1 MNFNLSKCL
10 LAFSIFCCNFL
21 FGQASP
27 ISFYATGGDAEVNQ
41 ITPTTTNN
49 GLTAAVKVNTTSS
62 GAFRYLLAFDFSSIP
77 SDAVITSAILKLY
90 TTNSSFEPIGTNT
103 TFAAQGITTS
113 FNESNVTFNS
123 QPSYTTANQVASS
136 SYVSGSGVRTFD
148 VRPLIQAHVNRSI
161 PITGILIRRNPET
174 TVTAANSYHTDEA
187 TSNRPVLEITYIR
200 VSTASINK
208 ATTTTSTDGSIN
220 PVVEGGTNPSGLSF
234 QWYNL
239 NTTNFTA
246 ATISLATG
254 SSLSSRVYGWYGLRI
269 TSGTINYYTS
279 FLLGVKNQSVNIR
292 FPQDPLFTD
301 DANLASNASPATTNF
316 GNDIN
321 LRFGFNSP
329 NTRTSLLRYRMFM
342 DPQNDVTN
350 ASLYLFGKAHTTTA
364 NASTISRLTSDW
376 AELSVN
382 NTCIPTFGSDMNIS
396 IPTTTTTTQNQVIN
410 VTDYFKFWTNNGNMY
425 YGFRFSGPSTGYQD
439 YHSSDAVIANVAK
452 RPYVLFT
459 VFDRNSSTLVSSTK
473 LKRELDG
480 TYATTTTDGKLKIYF
495 EEEYRIEA
503 GKFIELSVYDQS
515 RVLKSKVDMSGALS
529 GTNPN
534 VALKVPYNFDNNEFE
549 LNLNC
554 SNLTNNS
561 FYVLEVLTS
570 TGEKRYL
577 RFQYTSNQSCF

>member
-1 MNFNLSKCL
+1 
-10 LAFSIFCCNFL
+10 
-21 FGQASP
+21 
-27 ISFYATGGDAEVNQ
+27 
-41 ITPTTTNN
+41 
-49 GLTAAVKVNTTSS
+49 
-62 GAFRYLLAFDFSSIP
+62 
-77 SDAVITSAILKLY
+77 
-90 TTNSSFEPIGTNT
+90 
-103 TFAAQGITTS
+103 
-113 FNESNVTFNS
+113 
-123 QPSYTTANQVASS
+123 
-136 SYVSGSGVRTFD
+136 
-148 VRPLIQAHVNRSI
+148 
-161 PITGILIRRNPET
+161 
-174 TVTAANSYHTDEA
+174 
-187 TSNRPVLEITYIR
+187 
-200 VSTASINK
+200 
-208 ATTTTSTDGSIN
+208 
-220 PVVEGGTNPSGLSF
+220 
-234 QWYNL
+234 
-239 NTTNFTA
+239 
-246 ATISLATG
+246 
-254 SSLSSRVYGWYGLRI
+254 
-269 TSGTINYYTS
+269 
-279 FLLGVKNQSVNIR
+279 
-292 FPQDPLFTD
+292 
-301 DANLASNASPATTNF
+301 
-316 GNDIN
+316 
-321 LRFGFNSP
+321 
-329 NTRTSLLRYRMFM
+329 
-342 DPQNDVTN
+342 
-350 ASLYLFGKAHTTTA
+350 
-364 NASTISRLTSDW
+364 
-376 AELSVN
+376 
-382 NTCIPTFGSDMNIS
+382 MNIS